1 MRMRCTASAAVA
13 EEAPPQMH
21 EPDSP
26 GLGPA
31 ALATLRMLEWPRL
44 CVHVAR
50 FASTTLGRQAALEL
64 QVRLYNKQ
72 TTKCIFAS
80 CDCCVMPAPVPR
92 VW

>member
-1 MRMRCTASAAVA
+1 
-13 EEAPPQMH
+13 MH

-50 FASTTLGRQAALEL
+50 FASTSLGRQAALEL
-64 QVRLYNKQ
+64 QVEAPNSL
-72 TTKCIFAS
+72 CFLP
-80 CDCCVMPAPVPR
+80 CDCCLRLFHASGSV
-92 VW
+92 